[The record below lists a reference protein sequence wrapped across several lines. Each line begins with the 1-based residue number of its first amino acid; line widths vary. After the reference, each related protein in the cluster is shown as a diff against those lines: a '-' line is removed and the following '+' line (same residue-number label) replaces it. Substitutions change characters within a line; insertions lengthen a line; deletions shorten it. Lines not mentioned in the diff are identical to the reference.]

1 MSAGLVLLLH
11 GPNLNLL
18 GQREPQVYGYETLS
32 DHEARVA
39 AQLKVAGFDCLT
51 HQSNSEGDI
60 IDKVHS
66 ARGTTVG
73 MIINSGAFTHYSWA
87 LHDALRSYSAPIIE
101 VHLSNPSARENFR
114 HTSVVAPLAA
124 GTISGFGALS
134 YDIAVHALV
143 SLLSSD
149 RNLNS

>member
-18 GQREPQVYGYETLS
+18 GQREPQVYGYETLE
-32 DHEARVA
+32 DHEARVVT
-39 AQLKVAGFDCLT
+39 QLKTAGFDCQT

-87 LHDALRSYSAPIIE
+87 LHDALRSYSAPIVE
-101 VHLSNPSARENFR
+101 VHLSNPSAREDFR

-124 GTISGFGALS
+124 GTISGFGPLS
-134 YDIAVHALV
+134 YDIAVQALV
-143 SLLSSD
+143 SLLSSN
-149 RNLNS
+149 RNSNS